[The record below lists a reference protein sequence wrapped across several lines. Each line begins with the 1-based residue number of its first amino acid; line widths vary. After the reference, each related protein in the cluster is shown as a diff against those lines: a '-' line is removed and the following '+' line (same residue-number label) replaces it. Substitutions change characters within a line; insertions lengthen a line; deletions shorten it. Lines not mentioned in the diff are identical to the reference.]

1 MTALLTTEQRT
12 RLEAALKQ
20 RQAALDAQLAEHQG
34 GASRV
39 EMAAELRAE
48 DTHDS
53 RERDADREVELARAD
68 RELAELGQVSAA
80 LRRVHEPDFG
90 FCADCGEAIRFER
103 LLAEP
108 WATRCVGCAS
118 AAEGHQAHHRL

>member
-1 MTALLTTEQRT
+1 MTALLTPQQRT
-12 RLEAALKQ
+12 RLEAALQQ
-20 RQAALDAQLAEHQG
+20 RQAALDAQLAEQQG

-48 DTHDS
+48 DAHDS
-53 RERDADREVELARAD
+53 RERDAEREVALARAD

-80 LRRVHEPDFG
+80 LRRVHAPDFG

-108 WATRCVGCAS
+108 WATRCVTCAS
-118 AAEGHQAHHRL
+118 AAEGHQSHPKM